1 MTTVVLGSAS
11 PSRLSI
17 LRSGG
22 IEPLVVV
29 STADEDKLKD
39 SLPAGPELVQELAR
53 CKARNVAGRL
63 PTEHPKAAAD
73 ALVIGSDSML
83 LTESGDLIGKP
94 LTVTNT
100 IKHWQKVRGT
110 TAQLITGH
118 TLIRVTAGVVE
129 EHGAQ
134 SSNYPHAEAVSSTKL
149 FFGTPDD
156 RDIERY
162 ARTGEPLYCAGGF
175 TLEALG
181 GWFIDRIEGDP
192 SNVIGLSLPTV
203 RRLAAELGVAATE
216 LWNIAPEMGDDQQV
230 N

>member
-29 STADEDKLKD
+29 STADEDKLKQE
-39 SLPAGPELVQELAR
+39 LPSGPQLVQELAC
-53 CKARNVAGRL
+53 CKARNVASRL
-63 PTEHPKAAAD
+63 ATEYPEAAVD

-83 LTESGDLIGKP
+83 LTEEGELIGKP
-94 LTVTNT
+94 LTVDNT
-100 IKHWQKVRGT
+100 IKHWQHVRGT

-118 TLIRVTAGVVE
+118 SLIRVTTSITDMY
-129 EHGAQ
+129 GAEVA
-134 SSNYPHAEAVSSTKL
+134 SYPSAHAVTST
-149 FFGTPDD
+149 FVTFGTPSDE
-156 RDIERY
+156 DIERY
-162 ARTGEPLYCAGGF
+162 ARTGEPLNCAGGF

-181 GWFIDRIEGDP
+181 GWFIDRIDGDP

-203 RRLAAELGVAATE
+203 RRLAADLGIAATS
-216 LWNIAPEMGDDQQV
+216 LWNTPLTVETPRK
-230 N
+230 

>member
-29 STADEDKLKD
+29 STADEDKLKET
-39 SLPAGPELVQELAR
+39 LPAGPNLVQQLAD

-63 PTEHPKAAAD
+63 KKEYPEVASD

-83 LTESGDLIGKP
+83 LTEDGELIGKP
-94 LTVTNT
+94 LTVDNT
-100 IKHWQKVRGT
+100 IKHWRRVRGT
-110 TAQLITGH
+110 TAKLLTGH
-118 TLIRVTAGVVE
+118 CLIRVTSSITAK
-129 EHGAQ
+129 HG
-134 SSNYPHAEAVSSTKL
+134 SNAAKYPSAHAVTATRL
-149 FFGTPDD
+149 QFGTPND

-203 RRLAAELGVAATE
+203 RRLAAELGVEATS
-216 LWNIAPEMGDDQQV
+216 LWNIAPTVEPT
-230 N
+230 NK